1 MRINYKYGSPYE
13 KKMIDKAIK
22 EYATSRSAVRLVESY
37 LKLSL
42 EVLHT
47 EFGFGDKRLNQYK
60 KAVEENLDCI
70 LEGYVDWDDII
81 GNIKM
86 VEK

>member
-1 MRINYKYGSPYE
+1 MRINYKYGTPYE
-13 KKMIDKAIK
+13 KKRIDKTIK
-22 EYATSRSAVRLVESY
+22 EFATSRSAVRLVESY
-37 LKLSL
+37 IDLSL

-60 KAVEENLDCI
+60 KALDENLDCI
-70 LEGYVDWDDII
+70 LGGYVTWDDIL